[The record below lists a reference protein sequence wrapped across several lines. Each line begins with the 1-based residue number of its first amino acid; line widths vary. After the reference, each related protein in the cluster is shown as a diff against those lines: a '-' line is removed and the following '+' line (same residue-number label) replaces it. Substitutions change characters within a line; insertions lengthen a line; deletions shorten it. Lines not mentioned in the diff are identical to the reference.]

1 MSSITE
7 SSFIVTRIQDIYQ
20 TLPPTVRLI
29 AVTKQV
35 SVTFIRQAYAAG
47 IRDFGESRIQEA
59 QFKQTQLQDLLDI
72 NWHFIG
78 HLQSNKIKSA
88 LQQFSWI
95 HSVDSLQ
102 LAQKLDKKAIQLG
115 KKPNICL
122 QVKFLPDP
130 NKSGWS
136 VSNLLASLPELDR
149 FQNLQIKGLMT
160 IPPANLTSQQI
171 LEIFQK
177 NQCLAKEI
185 QSQNW
190 SHIQMQELSMG
201 MSEDYSLALQAGAT
215 MIRLGRILF
224 GDR

>member
-1 MSSITE
+1 MSNAVE

-29 AVTKQV
+29 AVTKHV
-35 SVTFIRQAYAAG
+35 SITFIRQAYATG

-78 HLQSNKIKSA
+78 HLQSNKIKAA

-102 LAQKLDKKAIQLG
+102 LAQRLDQTAAQLG

-136 VSNLLASLPELDR
+136 VSDLLASLSELDK

-160 IPPANLTSQQI
+160 IPPANLTPQET
-171 LEIFQK
+171 LEVFQK
-177 NQCLAKEI
+177 NQYLAKEI

-190 SHIQMQELSMG
+190 SRIQMQELSMG
-201 MSEDYSLALQAGAT
+201 MSEDYSLALQADAT